1 METFRISVLV
11 SGNGSNLQCIIDA
24 VEDGRIAN
32 SKIVGVIS
40 SSENAYALERA
51 RQHEIPAAAVTKYE
65 YADMR
70 DRMDAILKILDGE
83 HPDLIVLAGY
93 LSILPAKVVEK
104 YRGRIINIHPA
115 LLPKFGGKDFY
126 GIHVHEA
133 VLAAGE
139 KESGA
144 KTNVSATYTAAI
156 SAPCTISSRC
166 LLTLVCPIRVSSLS
180 LPGSP
185 PCQSVISEVSLFL
198 SILSRSL
205 LINTPLTAL
214 LP

>member
-70 DRMDAILKILDGE
+70 DRMDAILKVLDGE

-93 LSILPAKVVEK
+93 LSILPPKVVQK
-104 YRGRIINIHPA
+104 YKGQIINIHPA

-144 KTNVSATYTAAI
+144 TVHYVDEGVDTGKIILQEKV
-156 SAPCTISSRC
+156 P
-166 LLTLVCPIRVSSLS
+166 V
-180 LPGSP
+180 LPGDDP
-185 PCQSVISEVSLFL
+185 QTLRERVLEIEHK
-198 SILSRSL
+198 ILPEAIAMIEKARH
-205 LINTPLTAL
+205 
-214 LP
+214 

>member
-11 SGNGSNLQCIIDA
+11 SGNGSNLPCILDA

-144 KTNVSATYTAAI
+144 TVHYVDEGVDTGKIILQEKV
-156 SAPCTISSRC
+156 P
-166 LLTLVCPIRVSSLS
+166 V
-180 LPGSP
+180 LPGDDP
-185 PCQSVISEVSLFL
+185 QTLRERVLEIEHK
-198 SILSRSL
+198 ILPEAIAMIEKARH
-205 LINTPLTAL
+205 
-214 LP
+214 

>member
-24 VEDGRIAN
+24 VEDGRIPN

-51 RQHEIPAAAVTKYE
+51 RQHEIPATAITKHE
-65 YADMR
+65 YADIR
-70 DRMDAILKILDGE
+70 DRMDAILQVLEGE

-93 LSILPAKVVEK
+93 LSILPPKVVQK
-104 YRGRIINIHPA
+104 YKGQIINIHPA

-139 KESGA
+139 TESGA
-144 KTNVSATYTAAI
+144 TVHYVDEGVDTGKIILQEKV
-156 SAPCTISSRC
+156 P
-166 LLTLVCPIRVSSLS
+166 V
-180 LPGSP
+180 LPGDEP
-185 PCQSVISEVSLFL
+185 QTLRERVLEVEHK
-198 SILSRSL
+198 ILPEAIAMIEKARH
-205 LINTPLTAL
+205 
-214 LP
+214 

>member
-144 KTNVSATYTAAI
+144 TVHYVDEGVDTGKIILQEKV
-156 SAPCTISSRC
+156 P
-166 LLTLVCPIRVSSLS
+166 V
-180 LPGSP
+180 LPGDDP
-185 PCQSVISEVSLFL
+185 QTLRERVLEVEHK
-198 SILSRSL
+198 ILPEAIAMIEKARH
-205 LINTPLTAL
+205 
-214 LP
+214 

>member
-24 VEDGRIAN
+24 VEDGRIPN

-51 RQHEIPAAAVTKYE
+51 RQHEIPATAITKHE
-65 YADMR
+65 YADIR
-70 DRMDAILKILDGE
+70 DRMDAILQVLDGE

-93 LSILPAKVVEK
+93 LSILPPKVVQK
-104 YRGRIINIHPA
+104 YKGQIINIHPA

-133 VLAAGE
+133 VLEAGE
-139 KESGA
+139 TESGA
-144 KTNVSATYTAAI
+144 TVHYVDEGVDTGKIILQEKV
-156 SAPCTISSRC
+156 P
-166 LLTLVCPIRVSSLS
+166 V
-180 LPGSP
+180 LPGDEP
-185 PCQSVISEVSLFL
+185 QVLRERVLEVEHK
-198 SILSRSL
+198 IL
-205 LINTPLTAL
+205 PEAL
-214 LP
+214 AMIEKARH

>member
-104 YRGRIINIHPA
+104 YRGKIINIHPA

-144 KTNVSATYTAAI
+144 TVHYVDEGVDTGKIILQEKV
-156 SAPCTISSRC
+156 P
-166 LLTLVCPIRVSSLS
+166 V
-180 LPGSP
+180 LPGDDP
-185 PCQSVISEVSLFL
+185 QTLRERVLEIEHK
-198 SILSRSL
+198 ILPEAIAMIEKARH
-205 LINTPLTAL
+205 
-214 LP
+214 

>member
-51 RQHEIPAAAVTKYE
+51 RQHESPAAAVTKYE

-144 KTNVSATYTAAI
+144 TVHYVDEGVDTGKIILQEKV
-156 SAPCTISSRC
+156 P
-166 LLTLVCPIRVSSLS
+166 V
-180 LPGSP
+180 LPGDDP
-185 PCQSVISEVSLFL
+185 QTLRERVLEIEHK
-198 SILSRSL
+198 ILPEAIAMIEKARH
-205 LINTPLTAL
+205 
-214 LP
+214 

>member
-11 SGNGSNLQCIIDA
+11 SGNGSNLQAIIDA
-24 VEDGRIAN
+24 VEDGTIAN

-51 RQHEIPAAAVTKYE
+51 RQHEIPCAAVTKHE
-65 YADMR
+65 YADIR
-70 DRMDAILKILDGE
+70 DRMDAIMKILDGE

-93 LSILPAKVVEK
+93 LSILPEKVVEK
-104 YRGRIINIHPA
+104 YKGQIINIHPA

-126 GIHVHEA
+126 GIKVHEA

-144 KTNVSATYTAAI
+144 TVHYVDTGIDTGRIILQESVPVMPGDDPQTLRERVLEVEHRILPQAI
-156 SAPCTISSRC
+156 AMIEKARH
-166 LLTLVCPIRVSSLS
+166 
-180 LPGSP
+180 
-185 PCQSVISEVSLFL
+185 
-198 SILSRSL
+198 
-205 LINTPLTAL
+205 
-214 LP
+214 

>member
-24 VEDGRIAN
+24 VEDGRIPN

-51 RQHEIPAAAVTKYE
+51 RQHEIPATAITKHE
-65 YADMR
+65 YADIR
-70 DRMDAILKILDGE
+70 DRMDAILQVLDGE

-104 YRGRIINIHPA
+104 YRGKIINIHPA

-139 KESGA
+139 TESGA
-144 KTNVSATYTAAI
+144 TVHYVDEGVDTGKIILQEKV
-156 SAPCTISSRC
+156 P
-166 LLTLVCPIRVSSLS
+166 V
-180 LPGSP
+180 LPGDEP
-185 PCQSVISEVSLFL
+185 QVLRERVLEVEHK
-198 SILSRSL
+198 ILPEAIAMIEKARH
-205 LINTPLTAL
+205 
-214 LP
+214 

>member
-93 LSILPAKVVEK
+93 LSILPATVVEK

-144 KTNVSATYTAAI
+144 TVHYVDEGVDTGKIILQEKV
-156 SAPCTISSRC
+156 P
-166 LLTLVCPIRVSSLS
+166 V
-180 LPGSP
+180 LPGDDP
-185 PCQSVISEVSLFL
+185 QTLRERVLEIEHK
-198 SILSRSL
+198 ILPEAIAMIEKARH
-205 LINTPLTAL
+205 
-214 LP
+214 

>member
-65 YADMR
+65 FADMR

-144 KTNVSATYTAAI
+144 TVHYVDEGVDTGQIILQEKV
-156 SAPCTISSRC
+156 P
-166 LLTLVCPIRVSSLS
+166 V
-180 LPGSP
+180 LPGDDP
-185 PCQSVISEVSLFL
+185 QTLRERVLEIEHK
-198 SILSRSL
+198 ILPEAIAMIEKARH
-205 LINTPLTAL
+205 
-214 LP
+214 

>member
-133 VLAAGE
+133 VLEAGE

-144 KTNVSATYTAAI
+144 TVHYVDEGVDTGQIILQEKV
-156 SAPCTISSRC
+156 P
-166 LLTLVCPIRVSSLS
+166 V
-180 LPGSP
+180 LPGDDP
-185 PCQSVISEVSLFL
+185 QTLRERVLEIEHK
-198 SILSRSL
+198 ILPEAIAMIEKARH
-205 LINTPLTAL
+205 
-214 LP
+214 

>member
-1 METFRISVLV
+1 MELFRISVLV
-11 SGNGSNLQCIIDA
+11 SGNGSDLQSIIDA
-24 VEDGRIAN
+24 VEDGRIPN

-83 HPDLIVLAGY
+83 DPDLIVLAGY

-144 KTNVSATYTAAI
+144 TVHYVDEGVDTGKIILQEKV
-156 SAPCTISSRC
+156 P
-166 LLTLVCPIRVSSLS
+166 V
-180 LPGSP
+180 LPGAAP
-185 PCQSVISEVSLFL
+185 QTLRERVLEIEHK
-198 SILSRSL
+198 ILPEAIAMIEKARH
-205 LINTPLTAL
+205 
-214 LP
+214 

>member
-11 SGNGSNLQCIIDA
+11 SGNGSNLQAIIDA
-24 VEDGRIAN
+24 VEDGRIEN

-51 RQHEIPAAAVTKYE
+51 RQHEIPCTAITKHE
-65 YADMR
+65 YADFR
-70 DRMDAILKILDGE
+70 DRMDAILKVLEGE

-93 LSILPAKVVEK
+93 LSILPPKVVQK
-104 YRGRIINIHPA
+104 YSGRIINIHPA

-126 GIHVHEA
+126 GIRVHEA

-144 KTNVSATYTAAI
+144 TVHYVDEGIDTGKIIIQEKVPVMPGDDPQILRERVLEVEHKILPEAI
-156 SAPCTISSRC
+156 AMIEKARH
-166 LLTLVCPIRVSSLS
+166 
-180 LPGSP
+180 
-185 PCQSVISEVSLFL
+185 
-198 SILSRSL
+198 
-205 LINTPLTAL
+205 
-214 LP
+214 

>member
-1 METFRISVLV
+1 MELFRISVLV
-11 SGNGSNLQCIIDA
+11 SGNGSDLQSIIDA
-24 VEDGRIAN
+24 VEDGRIPN

-144 KTNVSATYTAAI
+144 TVHYVDEGVDTGKIILQEKV
-156 SAPCTISSRC
+156 P
-166 LLTLVCPIRVSSLS
+166 V
-180 LPGSP
+180 LPGDDP
-185 PCQSVISEVSLFL
+185 QTLRERVLEIEHK
-198 SILSRSL
+198 ILPEAIAMIEKARH
-205 LINTPLTAL
+205 
-214 LP
+214 

>member
-24 VEDGRIAN
+24 VEDGRIPN

-51 RQHEIPAAAVTKYE
+51 RQHEIPATAITKHE
-65 YADMR
+65 YADIR
-70 DRMDAILKILDGE
+70 DRMDAILQVLDGE

-104 YRGRIINIHPA
+104 YRGKIINIHPA

-133 VLAAGE
+133 VLEAGE
-139 KESGA
+139 TESGA
-144 KTNVSATYTAAI
+144 TVHYVDEGVDTGKIILQEKV
-156 SAPCTISSRC
+156 P
-166 LLTLVCPIRVSSLS
+166 V
-180 LPGSP
+180 LPGDEP
-185 PCQSVISEVSLFL
+185 QVLRERVLEVEHK
-198 SILSRSL
+198 ILPEAIAMIEKARH
-205 LINTPLTAL
+205 
-214 LP
+214 

>member
-51 RQHEIPAAAVTKYE
+51 RQHEIPAVAITKHE

-70 DRMDAILKILDGE
+70 DRMDAILKVLDGE

-139 KESGA
+139 TESGA
-144 KTNVSATYTAAI
+144 TVHYVDEGVDTGKIILQEKV
-156 SAPCTISSRC
+156 P
-166 LLTLVCPIRVSSLS
+166 V
-180 LPGSP
+180 LPGDEP
-185 PCQSVISEVSLFL
+185 QVLRERVLEVEHK
-198 SILSRSL
+198 ILPEAIAMIEKARH
-205 LINTPLTAL
+205 
-214 LP
+214 

>member
-104 YRGRIINIHPA
+104 YRGKIINIHPA

-144 KTNVSATYTAAI
+144 TVHYVDEGVDTGKIILQEKV
-156 SAPCTISSRC
+156 P
-166 LLTLVCPIRVSSLS
+166 V
-180 LPGSP
+180 LPGDDP
-185 PCQSVISEVSLFL
+185 QTLRERVLEVEHK
-198 SILSRSL
+198 ILPEAIAMIEKARH
-205 LINTPLTAL
+205 
-214 LP
+214 

>member
-104 YRGRIINIHPA
+104 YRGKIINIHPA

-144 KTNVSATYTAAI
+144 TVHYVDEGVDTGQIILQEKV
-156 SAPCTISSRC
+156 P
-166 LLTLVCPIRVSSLS
+166 V
-180 LPGSP
+180 LPGDDP
-185 PCQSVISEVSLFL
+185 QTLRERVLEIEHK
-198 SILSRSL
+198 ILPEAIAMIEKERH
-205 LINTPLTAL
+205 
-214 LP
+214 

>member
-1 METFRISVLV
+1 METCRISVLV

-83 HPDLIVLAGY
+83 GHGTYVIHE
-93 LSILPAKVVEK
+93 EK
-104 YRGRIINIHPA
+104 IGRIIRAFIRETGCA
-115 LLPKFGGKDFY
+115 
-126 GIHVHEA
+126 E
-133 VLAAGE
+133 E
-139 KESGA
+139 KHAESG
-144 KTNVSATYTAAI
+144 
-156 SAPCTISSRC
+156 R
-166 LLTLVCPIRVSSLS
+166 
-180 LPGSP
+180 
-185 PCQSVISEVSLFL
+185 
-198 SILSRSL
+198 
-205 LINTPLTAL
+205 
-214 LP
+214 

>member
-65 YADMR
+65 YAEMR

-104 YRGRIINIHPA
+104 YRGKIINIHPA

-144 KTNVSATYTAAI
+144 TVHYVDEGVDTGQIILQEKV
-156 SAPCTISSRC
+156 P
-166 LLTLVCPIRVSSLS
+166 V
-180 LPGSP
+180 LPGDDP
-185 PCQSVISEVSLFL
+185 QTLRERVLEIEHK
-198 SILSRSL
+198 ILPEAIAMIEKARH
-205 LINTPLTAL
+205 
-214 LP
+214 

>member
-104 YRGRIINIHPA
+104 YRGKIINIHPA

-144 KTNVSATYTAAI
+144 TVHYVDEGVDTGQIILQEKV
-156 SAPCTISSRC
+156 P
-166 LLTLVCPIRVSSLS
+166 V
-180 LPGSP
+180 LPGDDP
-185 PCQSVISEVSLFL
+185 QTLRERVLEIEHK
-198 SILSRSL
+198 ILPEAIAMIEKARH
-205 LINTPLTAL
+205 
-214 LP
+214 